1 MIHITDTAAHNLPPC
16 AGIRI
21 TVNTGFTGTI
31 TLVDSAGTIQAVVTN
46 PVVGNNLTYYGLVSN
61 IAVVPPTVTC
71 SATGD
76 ITVSILSRTLA

>member
-31 TLVDSAGTIQAVVTN
+31 TLVDSAGTTQAIITN
-46 PVVGNNLTYYGLVSN
+46 PATSNSFTYYGLISTTATPAT
-61 IAVVPPTVTC
+61 ITD
-71 SATGD
+71 SAAAD

>member
-31 TLVDSAGTIQAVVTN
+31 TLVDSAGTTQAVVTN
-46 PVVGNNLTYYGLVSN
+46 PVVGNSFTYYGLISN
-61 IAVVPPTVTC
+61 TAVPATVTS